1 MPDKYKKEIE
11 EHNRRVYA
19 SKSLPRL
26 KMIGKKKGLLN
37 ADQYKKA
44 DKNILIE
51 RLVKGKQLS
60 DYSKEVL
67 LEKAQNDG
75 LIANASMSKNVILQK
90 ITNPKLTDLNESRLR
105 KLAETGGIPLRSQM
119 TNRAIIQRLEDPTKY
134 YTVES
139 LKRLA
144 RNNNINIPRN
154 ISKPD
159 LINVLGER
167 NLITT
172 TPITSQDSNLGVAA
186 SKVPIALIQKAK
198 KNARDPIEDL
208 ENYKDYIKNIE
219 NYNLDSKRVK
229 KLAKGLEKKE
239 NKVKDELN
247 KIFTPIKEVSSFKSY
262 TYQYVMR
269 NTNLGIGPKEFLAY
283 AKPPIINI
291 FNSNRNIKTIL
302 YLHVQMSQGER
313 MVEFAFHSKGLKL
326 ILEGTDENDIYN
338 EMVEEI
344 IEEIDLTSEA
354 EGSGWQFEKVEKLVL
369 HNTRWDPL
377 NAGSYIDLP
386 PALKNKKAIINMKN
400 EDDECFKWCVLRALN
415 PKDKNAERVDSNLKS
430 KQDTLNM
437 QGIRYPVSFR
447 DIDRFESQNLEISI
461 TVLGYNKDER
471 VCPLKV
477 SNYTGCK
484 HDIVLLLINDEEKSH
499 YCLVKNT
506 SALLASQINN
516 HKGTSNICLNCFNGF
531 KSTDSLN
538 KHKEYCYNNECVKIV
553 MPPPGTYLKFK
564 NFRCS
569 ERAPFVIY
577 ADFESLI
584 KPMDNCDPDPNK
596 SYTKKYQKH
605 KPSGFCYYI
614 ISLYEDV
621 FKSVKRTY
629 TRTKEEDPN
638 AENVFIEWLIDDGK
652 EIANIKPKKMVFT
665 EEDEKQF
672 NKASDCWICGEKL
685 GNDRVRDH
693 CHYTGRYRGAAHN
706 KCNLNY
712 SKPKGVPVFF
722 HNLSGYDSH
731 LFIKNLGSFNKK
743 ETLECIPNNEEK
755 YITFTKNIIVG
766 QYKNKKGETKDR
778 TFKIVFKDSLKFMPS
793 SLEALA
799 NNQPKDGFKNL
810 LKYFT
815 PEQAELIKQKGFYP
829 YEYMD
834 SIEKF
839 NDTEPPPRRAF
850 FSKLTGRGISK
861 KNYKHVLNVWHT
873 FKMKTLK
880 EYHELYNVID
890 VLLLADVFENFRD
903 LCLKIYGLDPVYY
916 FTAPGLAWDACL
928 KTTDI
933 NLELLN
939 DPDMLLMFEKGIR
952 GGISMISNRYG
963 KANNKYM
970 SQGFNRNKLKKYLIY
985 LDANNLY
992 GCAMSMKL
1000 PTHGFKWLTS
1010 EEMEKLF
1017 NNQVVQI
1024 WEKTPCIL
1032 EVDLE
1037 YPENLHDLHNDY
1049 PFCPERV
1056 ECKNRVKKLIPNL
1069 RDKTKYVIHY
1079 KNLIQCLRA
1088 GMKLKKIHRGIKFNE
1103 SEWMKPYIE
1112 MNTNQRTKAKNN
1124 FEKDFFKLMN
1134 NSVFGKTMENIRNR
1148 VNVKLVNTQERLKKL
1163 VAKPNLKSPPKIFS
1177 ENLVSVHLK
1186 NTSLTMNKPVYLG
1199 MCILDLSKTIMYD
1212 FHYNYIKPK
1221 YGDKAKL
1228 LFTDTDSLMYEIET
1242 EDFYKD
1248 ISEDV
1253 KDRFDTSD
1261 YPENHPSGIPTGIN
1275 KKVLGMFKDEAAGK
1289 IIKEFVGLRAKLYS
1303 YKMDEGEENKKCKGI
1318 KKQVVESS
1326 ISHEDY
1332 KTCLRT
1338 GKEQLRKQNILRSYE
1353 HEVYTEEVN
1362 KVALSALDDK
1372 RYILGDGVH
1381 TVAWGHY
1388 KIKDH

>member
-1 MPDKYKKEIE
+1 
-11 EHNRRVYA
+11 
-19 SKSLPRL
+19 
-26 KMIGKKKGLLN
+26 
-37 ADQYKKA
+37 
-44 DKNILIE
+44 
-51 RLVKGKQLS
+51 
-60 DYSKEVL
+60 
-67 LEKAQNDG
+67 
-75 LIANASMSKNVILQK
+75 MS
-90 ITNPKLTDLNESRLR
+90 
-105 KLAETGGIPLRSQM
+105 
-119 TNRAIIQRLEDPTKY
+119 
-134 YTVES
+134 
-139 LKRLA
+139 
-144 RNNNINIPRN
+144 
-154 ISKPD
+154 
-159 LINVLGER
+159 
-167 NLITT
+167 
-172 TPITSQDSNLGVAA
+172 
-186 SKVPIALIQKAK
+186 
-198 KNARDPIEDL
+198 
-208 ENYKDYIKNIE
+208 
-219 NYNLDSKRVK
+219 
-229 KLAKGLEKKE
+229 
-239 NKVKDELN
+239 
-247 KIFTPIKEVSSFKSY
+247 
-262 TYQYVMR
+262 
-269 NTNLGIGPKEFLAY
+269 
-283 AKPPIINI
+283 
-291 FNSNRNIKTIL
+291 
-302 YLHVQMSQGER
+302 
-313 MVEFAFHSKGLKL
+313 
-326 ILEGTDENDIYN
+326 
-338 EMVEEI
+338 
-344 IEEIDLTSEA
+344 
-354 EGSGWQFEKVEKLVL
+354 
-369 HNTRWDPL
+369 
-377 NAGSYIDLP
+377 
-386 PALKNKKAIINMKN
+386 
-400 EDDECFKWCVLRALN
+400 
-415 PKDKNAERVDSNLKS
+415 
-430 KQDTLNM
+430 
-437 QGIRYPVSFR
+437 
-447 DIDRFESQNLEISI
+447 
-461 TVLGYNKDER
+461 
-471 VCPLKV
+471 
-477 SNYTGCK
+477 
-484 HDIVLLLINDEEKSH
+484 
-499 YCLVKNT
+499 
-506 SALLASQINN
+506 
-516 HKGTSNICLNCFNGF
+516 
-531 KSTDSLN
+531 
-538 KHKEYCYNNECVKIV
+538 
-553 MPPPGTYLKFK
+553 
-564 NFRCS
+564 
-569 ERAPFVIY
+569 
-577 ADFESLI
+577 
-584 KPMDNCDPDPNK
+584 
-596 SYTKKYQKH
+596 
-605 KPSGFCYYI
+605 
-614 ISLYEDV
+614 
-621 FKSVKRTY
+621 
-629 TRTKEEDPN
+629 
-638 AENVFIEWLIDDGK
+638 
-652 EIANIKPKKMVFT
+652 
-665 EEDEKQF
+665 
-672 NKASDCWICGEKL
+672 
-685 GNDRVRDH
+685 
-693 CHYTGRYRGAAHN
+693 
-706 KCNLNY
+706 
-712 SKPKGVPVFF
+712 
-722 HNLSGYDSH
+722 
-731 LFIKNLGSFNKK
+731 
-743 ETLECIPNNEEK
+743 
-755 YITFTKNIIVG
+755 
-766 QYKNKKGETKDR
+766 
-778 TFKIVFKDSLKFMPS
+778 S

-880 EYHELYNVID
+880 EYHELYNIID

-1069 RDKTKYVIHY
+1069 RDKTKYIIHY
-1079 KNLIQCLRA
+1079 KNLIQCLKA

-1112 MNTNQRTKAKNN
+1112 MNTNLRTKAKNN

-1148 VNVKLVNTQERLKKL
+1148 VNVQLVNTQERLKKL
-1163 VAKPNLKSPPKIFS
+1163 IAKPNLKSPPKIFS

-1186 NTSLTMNKPVYLG
+1186 KTSLTMNKPVYLG

-1228 LFTDTDSLMYEIET
+1228 LITDTDSLMYEIET
-1242 EDFYKD
+1242 DDFYKD

-1253 KDRFDTSD
+1253 KVRFDTSD

-1381 TVAWGHY
+1381 TLAWGHY